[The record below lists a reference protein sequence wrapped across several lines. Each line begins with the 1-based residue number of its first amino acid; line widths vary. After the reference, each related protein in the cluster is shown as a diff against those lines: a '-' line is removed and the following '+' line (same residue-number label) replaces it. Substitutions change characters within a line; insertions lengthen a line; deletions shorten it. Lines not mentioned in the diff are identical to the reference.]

1 MTDGTF
7 KGNVGKI
14 PTARGHH
21 ITPKQ
26 LLGKRSPHLEFY
38 MGLRQIDPTTGR
50 AYFDVGNRSDNVIH
64 LAPKQADGS
73 QTLHGRPTHNSNHP
87 AYSSFAADHVAEKVQ
102 DTFEMNGGRLNTETG
117 KFEGPPAA
125 WRAAGKLQTAY
136 NNSLKKLLLGGINAS
151 TLSGDLRLDGDGAT
165 TIFDKSKHQQL
176 DTLLRADPSF
186 KLGQQGKVL
195 DVSTIG
201 PKGKYSALFD
211 PMKFGE
217 LTQAQRDQLLADFK
231 SDLNKAHLKTGPGP
245 ATLRSQTDL
254 LDVERKAG
262 VFSAH
267 RGTAAGLGKIGA
279 AAIAG
284 TIASGLLIL
293 STREAEARGVT
304 LAEVL
309 QDLDINEQTLKNLIA
324 AAGADIAISS
334 ALSASPLALLVV
346 AKKLYELLQSGEDVI
361 SAIKIW
367 ESVLPN
373 SEALKALGAIAR
385 AVDNSAIFKGLST
398 TREAISEAIA
408 DLLGANDG
416 KLRKSAETPLN
427 DPVTRS
433 ITDALAGDTR
443 VESQTG
449 ALGHVFPNGTRGT
462 SKWTRLK
469 NGTSIQELRDKN
481 GLLLQRNYWKG
492 GQKALSEAPDPENPG
507 TSRITTFDNG
517 EPTHTGTLGPSG
529 GTSSQPVPRPD
540 SAPVEPPK
548 SLDDFLDAL
557 PNRGPDGKLKWD
569 WSTAE
574 LIPQVNLPS
583 GDPPPAL
590 PAGLP
595 APYRVKDSSGKV
607 TREVTPLPSRDPGET
622 RYRETIKG
630 PKGEVRIDRIE
641 PAGPQFD
648 PNGAIPP
655 LPVQA
660 PRIEQFDLK
669 VPGAPPEQLHS
680 SVTYKS
686 VRMGLGGPVGIL
698 CERDVNNG
706 VPGEWKTTVT
716 PAAPQPKQIPLISLE
731 PAGGDITGSAVGS
744 IFGSSLGQAIGGK
757 NVFAQVLAGSALAT
771 ALSSFAG
778 GFGTT
783 TTVDSVTLAISSA
796 DHISTAFA
804 QNLAGQGIGAVSAF
818 LTAEL
823 AEGLGI
829 DTADFGGKLFSF
841 VANTATNTLLKTA
854 IVNVI
859 GKNPILQGFSGRLFQ
874 FGIQSSAVF
883 TNVSVGAFIGSYLG
897 SQIVQPQNIA
907 GSIGA
912 SALSSVGS
920 LIGASQAVLN
930 AVAAAIGAVGSA
942 VATAVLS
949 FVLPV
954 IGSLIG
960 YVFGAKIGNWLN
972 RKFGI
977 GADQGDGIYEV
988 RLAAGSTATPSGH
1001 LIVNNDEDFGLPA
1014 RELHQ
1019 ATIDILESLLPRI
1032 GAGATNAVTIRYQI
1046 SAQGHDGADP
1056 RVKRRNYVTVSG
1068 VEGAGEYRNEEDVG
1082 ALLGYGV
1089 HFALKGL
1096 DLNNARALRVAN
1108 QHSDRNVTRQLCH
1121 VQVKQPD
1128 ASSIA
1133 IDRKLNKIV
1142 TITSALSVLDAGP
1155 RNTRHNGPN
1164 ELRPPHRCFRDSSHS
1179 VQTTSDIVLPPSCS
1193 ITGGFQA
1200 STRQNLRYVA
1210 RRDCMR
1216 A

>member
-1 MTDGTF
+1 MDDTTETSTFRNAPTGREFNSRVTRTDQTTRTYRVTTQNHHVISNDAFNDSSFMKALQAEGLWDQQDFRLNGVQLPDMIDRNHPSSFANRKNIVGGATHTGGHSAYNTHQKSFLAQFDDRLDQLAMDPNTTWERHGSRSAWLQAQSKKIYGYVGFMKSELVNPNGVLKLNTRDGAYTNLKSGTVWKKMDTLF
-7 KGNVGKI
+7 DDKLLEFDSVVKQHQGYKTGATGTYAGQPSEGRLTGGLAKLDASQGTG
-14 PTARGHH
+14 TAFDRSTAIQPQDVQGLLKNQLKL
-21 ITPKQ
+21 TPKQ
-26 LLGKRSPHLEFY
+26 VDIFNQKFLSGVSRTLGALASVAVLGAFASV
-38 MGLRQIDPTTGR
+38 GLAT
-50 AYFDVGNRSDNVIH
+50 
-64 LAPKQADGS
+64 
-73 QTLHGRPTHNSNHP
+73 
-87 AYSSFAADHVAEKVQ
+87 AA
-102 DTFEMNGGRLNTETG
+102 
-117 KFEGPPAA
+117 
-125 WRAAGKLQTAY
+125 RAAEE
-136 NNSLKKLLLGGINAS
+136 
-151 TLSGDLRLDGDGAT
+151 SGR
-165 TIFDKSKHQQL
+165 S
-176 DTLLRADPSF
+176 
-186 KLGQQGKVL
+186 
-195 DVSTIG
+195 
-201 PKGKYSALFD
+201 
-211 PMKFGE
+211 
-217 LTQAQRDQLLADFK
+217 LADVLTDF
-231 SDLNKAHLKTGPGP
+231 DLTEAQLKA
-245 ATLRSQTDL
+245 
-254 LDVERKAG
+254 
-262 VFSAH
+262 
-267 RGTAAGLGKIGA
+267 
-279 AAIAG
+279 
-284 TIASGLLIL
+284 
-293 STREAEARGVT
+293 
-304 LAEVL
+304 
-309 QDLDINEQTLKNLIA
+309 LIA
-324 AAGADIAISS
+324 DAGADAALTG
-334 ALSASPLALLVV
+334 ALSASPLAAAVW
-346 AKKLYELLQSGEDVI
+346 AKRAVELILDGQDVI
-361 SAIKIW
+361 DLLKQL
-367 ESVLPN
+367 ENLYPN
-373 SEALKALGAIAR
+373 SEFVGAAAAAGRAIESTSTFEAVKTVRDKLKALAEQI
-385 AVDNSAIFKGLST
+385 
-398 TREAISEAIA
+398 
-408 DLLGANDG
+408 LGANDG
-416 KLRKSAETPLN
+416 KLQKDIDIALSNPI
-427 DPVTRS
+427 TRS

-449 ALGHVFPNGTRGT
+449 ELGHVFPNGTRGT

-469 NGTSIQELRDKN
+469 NGTSVQELRDKN

-492 GQKALSEAPDPENPG
+492 GQKALSETPDPENPG

-517 EPTHTGTLGPSG
+517 EPAHTGTLGPSG
-529 GTSSQPVPRPD
+529 GTNSQPVPRPD
-540 SAPVEPPK
+540 SVPVEPPK

-583 GDPPPAL
+583 GDPPPPL

-698 CERDVNNG
+698 RERDVNNG

-716 PAAPQPKQIPLISLE
+716 PAASQPKQIPLISFE
-731 PAGGDITGSAVGS
+731 SAGGDITGSAIGS
-744 IFGSSLGQAIGGK
+744 IFGSTIGQAIGGR
-757 NVFAQVLAGSALAT
+757 NVFARVLAGSALAT
-771 ALSSFAG
+771 ALGKLAG

-783 TTVDSVTLAISSA
+783 TTVDSLTLAISSA

-1155 RNTRHNGPN
+1155 RNTHHNGRN
-1164 ELRPPHRCFRDSSHS
+1164 ELRPPHRCFRDSSHPRP
-1179 VQTTSDIVLPPSCS
+1179 D
-1193 ITGGFQA
+1193 
-1200 STRQNLRYVA
+1200 
-1210 RRDCMR
+1210 DK
-1216 A
+1216 